1 MSDSTPRDIIL
12 WFFLALFLVSCFLLG
27 WLLWPFLSIIV
38 LAAVITGIFNPVYRY
53 LNRKFRPIPSS
64 LLTCVIIFFVL
75 FIPVSVFIGILANEA
90 YDMYLTAREAVLSN
104 PYKEL
109 LANSK
114 LVEKINPMLS
124 NFGLTITGD
133 EINKGIAELG
143 RVVGLFLYEQAR
155 SMTTNVLNLVVNFF
169 FMILIIFY
177 LLIDSQRLAS
187 FIIELSP
194 LPDEQDEQLIQKF
207 KDMAALKKQIMFIII
222 LKFYSTM
229 ITCIYLMTTSM

>member
-53 LNRKFRPIPSS
+53 LNRKFNPIPSS
-64 LLTCVIIFFVL
+64 LLTCLIIFLVL

-90 YDMYLTAREAVLSN
+90 YDMYLSAREAVLSN
-104 PYKEL
+104 QYKAL

-114 LVEKINPMLS
+114 IVEKINPFLS
-124 NFGLTITGD
+124 NFGLTITGE

-143 RVVGLFLYEQAR
+143 RVVGLF
-155 SMTTNVLNLVVNFF
+155 
-169 FMILIIFY
+169 
-177 LLIDSQRLAS
+177 
-187 FIIELSP
+187 P
-194 LPDEQDEQLIQKF
+194 LRTGKVHDGQCL
-207 KDMAALKKQIMFIII
+207 
-222 LKFYSTM
+222 
-229 ITCIYLMTTSM
+229 